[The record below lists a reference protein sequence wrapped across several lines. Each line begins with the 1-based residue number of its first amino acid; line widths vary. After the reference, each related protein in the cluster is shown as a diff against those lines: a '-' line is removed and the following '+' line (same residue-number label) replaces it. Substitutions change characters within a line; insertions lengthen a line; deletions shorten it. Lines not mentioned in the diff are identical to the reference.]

1 MLPTTPFTGHASS
14 SASGHIHP
22 IGHIYAD
29 ISDSI
34 SYEGTSLPHEQCY
47 KSHTLLSTR
56 YPPPHAND
64 PTQWCATQRS
74 IRPDSCPPKMHSTVP
89 FMQDWEDRV
98 EIVEL
103 PSSPRYCHHSSASL
117 AIRQLS
123 TASQDPLPS
132 KAEKHLGTVAPLDG
146 SGTEDEPTAN
156 DMTWRV
162 SWPTYSHLLTQY
174 PASVEPLQRIKS
186 QDL

>member
-1 MLPTTPFTGHASS
+1 M
-14 SASGHIHP
+14 
-22 IGHIYAD
+22 
-29 ISDSI
+29 
-34 SYEGTSLPHEQCY
+34 
-47 KSHTLLSTR
+47 
-56 YPPPHAND
+56 
-64 PTQWCATQRS
+64 
-74 IRPDSCPPKMHSTVP
+74 
-89 FMQDWEDRV
+89 